1 MIRPVRNLFLL
12 LVILV
17 AVVGCVPVAT
27 PGATPVAPAAASRVI
42 RLVDQAGHEVDIPQ
56 PVERVVS
63 TYGMATLYVYALGAG
78 DRLAAATFLGGTDPA
93 RSSGK
98 LQQQPPQGE
107 GDQFE

>member
-1 MIRPVRNLFLL
+1 
-12 LVILV
+12 
-17 AVVGCVPVAT
+17 
-27 PGATPVAPAAASRVI
+27 
-42 RLVDQAGHEVDIPQ
+42 
-56 PVERVVS
+56 
-63 TYGMATLYVYALGAG
+63 MATLYVYALGAG